1 MSIRAILSLDGAM
14 SMKYVLAELIRTY
27 TLKRKYVKLLILTTT
42 TMKAIIKIKRDNDV
56 ILIKYSNI
64 NKVYRQDL
72 HITVECNEQYEV
84 NDKELVRN
92 NNCSTTPYK
101 HVYYDATIVAAY
113 Q

>member
-1 MSIRAILSLDGAM
+1 MFLNILNL
-14 SMKYVLAELIRTY
+14 T
-27 TLKRKYVKLLILTTT
+27 TTT
-42 TMKAIIKIKRDNDV
+42 TMKAIIKIKRDNNV
-56 ILIKYSNI
+56 ILIKYNNI
-64 NKVYRQDL
+64 NKVYQQDL

-101 HVYYDATIVAAY
+101 HVYYNATIVAAY

>member
-1 MSIRAILSLDGAM
+1 MFLNILNL
-14 SMKYVLAELIRTY
+14 T
-27 TLKRKYVKLLILTTT
+27 TTT

-72 HITVECNEQYEV
+72 HLIVECNEQYEV

-101 HVYYDATIVAAY
+101 HVYYDATLVAAY

>member
-1 MSIRAILSLDGAM
+1 MFLNIFNL
-14 SMKYVLAELIRTY
+14 T
-27 TLKRKYVKLLILTTT
+27 TTT

-72 HITVECNEQYEV
+72 HLIVECNEQYEV

>member
-1 MSIRAILSLDGAM
+1 MFLN
-14 SMKYVLAELIRTY
+14 
-27 TLKRKYVKLLILTTT
+27 LLNLTTTT

-56 ILIKYSNI
+56 ILIKYNNI

-72 HITVECNEQYEV
+72 HLVVECNEQYEV

>member
-1 MSIRAILSLDGAM
+1 MFLTIFNL
-14 SMKYVLAELIRTY
+14 T
-27 TLKRKYVKLLILTTT
+27 TTT
-42 TMKAIIKIKRDNDV
+42 TMKAIIKIKKDNNV
-56 ILIKYSNI
+56 ILIKYNNI

-72 HITVECNEQYEV
+72 HLIVECNEQYEV

>member
-1 MSIRAILSLDGAM
+1 MFLNILNL
-14 SMKYVLAELIRTY
+14 T
-27 TLKRKYVKLLILTTT
+27 TTT
-42 TMKAIIKIKRDNDV
+42 TMKAIIKIKKDNDV

-64 NKVYRQDL
+64 NKVYQQDL
-72 HITVECNEQYEV
+72 HIVVECNEQYEV

>member
-1 MSIRAILSLDGAM
+1 MFLTIFNL
-14 SMKYVLAELIRTY
+14 T
-27 TLKRKYVKLLILTTT
+27 TTT

-72 HITVECNEQYEV
+72 HIVVECNEQYEV

>member
-1 MSIRAILSLDGAM
+1 
-14 SMKYVLAELIRTY
+14 
-27 TLKRKYVKLLILTTT
+27 
-42 TMKAIIKIKRDNDV
+42 MKAIIKIKKDNNV
-56 ILIKYSNI
+56 ILIKYNNI

-72 HITVECNEQYEV
+72 HLIVECNEQYEV

-101 HVYYDATIVAAY
+101 HVYYDAIIVAAY

>member
-1 MSIRAILSLDGAM
+1 MFLTIFNL
-14 SMKYVLAELIRTY
+14 T
-27 TLKRKYVKLLILTTT
+27 TTT
-42 TMKAIIKIKRDNDV
+42 TMKAIIKIKKDNDV
-56 ILIKYSNI
+56 ILIKYNNI

-72 HITVECNEQYEV
+72 HLIVECNEQYEV

-101 HVYYDATIVAAY
+101 HVYYDATLVAAY

>member
-1 MSIRAILSLDGAM
+1 MFLIILNL
-14 SMKYVLAELIRTY
+14 T
-27 TLKRKYVKLLILTTT
+27 TTT
-42 TMKAIIKIKRDNDV
+42 TMKAIIKIKKDNDV

-72 HITVECNEQYEV
+72 HIVVECNEQYEV

>member
-1 MSIRAILSLDGAM
+1 MFLN
-14 SMKYVLAELIRTY
+14 
-27 TLKRKYVKLLILTTT
+27 LLNLTTTT
-42 TMKAIIKIKRDNDV
+42 TMKAIIKIKKDNDV
-56 ILIKYSNI
+56 ILIKYNNI

-72 HITVECNEQYEV
+72 HLIVECNEQYEV

>member
-1 MSIRAILSLDGAM
+1 MFLNILNL
-14 SMKYVLAELIRTY
+14 T
-27 TLKRKYVKLLILTTT
+27 TTT

-72 HITVECNEQYEV
+72 HLIVECNEQYEV
-84 NDKELVRN
+84 NDKELVKN

>member
-1 MSIRAILSLDGAM
+1 MFLNILNL
-14 SMKYVLAELIRTY
+14 T
-27 TLKRKYVKLLILTTT
+27 TTT

-56 ILIKYSNI
+56 ILIKYNNI

-72 HITVECNEQYEV
+72 HLIVECNEQYEV

>member
-1 MSIRAILSLDGAM
+1 MFLNIFNL
-14 SMKYVLAELIRTY
+14 T
-27 TLKRKYVKLLILTTT
+27 TTT
-42 TMKAIIKIKRDNDV
+42 TMKAIIKIKRNNDV

-64 NKVYRQDL
+64 NKVYQQDL
-72 HITVECNEQYEV
+72 HIVVECNEQYEV

-101 HVYYDATIVAAY
+101 HVYYDATLVAAY